1 MEDDRTRA
9 LVLNRVILGSGRRG
23 RERGASLGGVAF
35 VGGNLLDVGTVEQE
49 GSCAAG
55 ELDRRSNGP
64 RSQSTGK
71 RCAWHTEDFGGLACA
86 NECRLCARI

>member
-1 MEDDRTRA
+1 MEDNRPRA
-9 LVLNRVILGSGRRG
+9 LILDRVILGSGRRG

-35 VGGNLLDVGTVEQE
+35 IGCDLLDVCAIEQE

-64 RSQSTGK
+64 RSQSAGK